1 MTLTGST
8 EGYYV
13 DVPYTK
19 EEEKPSGWHGAW
31 NRSGATII
39 YADETT

>member
-1 MTLTGST
+1 M
-8 EGYYV
+8 Y
-13 DVPYTK
+13 VPYTK